1 MSHPDHE
8 AARMNTDVPFQGI
21 AFPGAAGPRRFF
33 RIALIA
39 SAAMHI
45 AGFLTSPYWQP
56 ARTAFDEVL
65 TVDIADVPAQELPKI
80 PNLPAPEPPPA
91 TAAPEARHAPAEA
104 PQPPTREAIREKV
117 AGRGLLRMFS
127 GKADEPGRDAD
138 SGHRIPDDIRYASRG
153 AAGAADYR
161 PTGRADEPPA
171 PPRPANPGIARH
183 VDAAAKPSA
192 ALSSKVFRT
201 DAGLEGQISGA
212 IDDQHRTP
220 GVIASTV
227 RQYQSGIRYAYNK
240 ELLVNPNLSGEITVA
255 FVILPD
261 GSVEATEIR
270 QSSVNWPA
278 LEDAVLKRMR
288 HWKFPASR
296 GGPVRV
302 VFPFKFLPEM

>member
-1 MSHPDHE
+1 
-8 AARMNTDVPFQGI
+8 MNRDVSFQGS
-21 AFPGAAGPRRFF
+21 ACAAGPASRRFF

-39 SAAMHI
+39 SAVVHL
-45 AGFLTSPYWQP
+45 AGLLASPYLQP
-56 ARTAFDEVL
+56 ARKAADEVL
-65 TVDIADVPAQELPKI
+65 TVDIADVPAKELPKI
-80 PNLPAPEPPPA
+80 PNLPAPELRPA
-91 TAAPEARHAPAEA
+91 TVAPAARPAPPEALP
-104 PQPPTREAIREKV
+104 PPTREAIRDKV
-117 AGRGLLRMFS
+117 AGRGLLRVLS
-127 GKADEPGRDAD
+127 GKADGRERNDV
-138 SGHRIPDDIRYASRG
+138 SGLKIPDDIRYASRG
-153 AAGAADYR
+153 AAGPADYR
-161 PTGRADEPPA
+161 PTGRPDDPPK
-171 PPRPANPGIARH
+171 PTRPADPGIGRH
-183 VDAAAKPSA
+183 VDAASKPAA
-192 ALSSKVFRT
+192 ALASRVFRT

-212 IDDQHRTP
+212 IDNQHRTP

-255 FVILPD
+255 FVILPN
-261 GSVEATEIR
+261 GSVDATEIR